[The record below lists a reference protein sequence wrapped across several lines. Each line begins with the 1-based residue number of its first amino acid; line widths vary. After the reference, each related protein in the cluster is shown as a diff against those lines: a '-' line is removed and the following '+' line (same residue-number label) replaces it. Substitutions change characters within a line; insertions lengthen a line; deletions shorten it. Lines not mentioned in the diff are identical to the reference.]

1 MNITCHEYILIL
13 NLHPINVKVMQA
25 KQFFSSI
32 PDRWPFKN
40 ILLPEIEPWAWLKL
54 LPEALAR
61 FFEHCPTES
70 RIHSIVPPNF
80 HIFGDVFIGENVAL
94 PPFGYIQGPTYIG
107 DHCIL
112 RPSVYIR
119 GNVILGQHC
128 VLGNSCEF
136 KHSILLDY
144 VQVPH
149 FNYVGDSIL
158 GMHVHLGAGA
168 ILSNVR
174 FDKKEILI
182 KGDNNKVYATGLK
195 KMGAIMGD
203 YAEAGCNAVLQP
215 GTCLFPHCKVYPLNS
230 VKGVIT

>member
-1 MNITCHEYILIL
+1 M
-13 NLHPINVKVMQA
+13 MQA

-32 PDRWPFKN
+32 TDTWPFKN
-40 ILLPEIEPWAWLKL
+40 MLLLGMEPWMWLKY
-54 LPEALAR
+54 LPEALAK
-61 FFEHCPTES
+61 FFMHCPIDN
-70 RIHSIVPPNF
+70 RIRSMVPPNLY
-80 HIFGDVFIGENVAL
+80 ICGDVFIGENVAL
-94 PPFGYIQGPTYIG
+94 PPLGSIQGPAYIG

-119 GNVILGQHC
+119 ENVIVGQHC

-136 KHSILLDY
+136 KHSILLDH

-158 GMHVHLGAGA
+158 GTHAHLGAGA

-182 KGDNNKVYATGLK
+182 KDGNNGLCATGLK
-195 KMGAIMGD
+195 KLGAIMGD
-203 YAEAGCNAVLQP
+203 YTEVGCNAVLQP
-215 GTCLFPHCKVYPLNS
+215 GTCLFPHCKVYPLS
-230 VKGVIT
+230 SAKGVIT